1 MGIHPRFDEALTR
14 LKSVPR
20 QLLIGGTWRP
30 SISGERFATVSPLT
44 GQVIMEIEKAGALD
58 IDQAVAAARTA
69 FEGGWSTTSP
79 FERQAIILRLAE
91 LVEKNYETIAHLD
104 TLDMGAPISRTRG
117 GLRRALQLLRY
128 YAGQATAIHGETI
141 TTSAPGNPFACTL
154 REPLGVVGAITPWN
168 APFGM
173 CVWKVG
179 PALAAGCTVVLKPA
193 EQSPLSAL
201 YFGQLCLEAGV
212 PDGVVNVV
220 PGFAEAGARLAEH
233 PDVDKISF
241 TGSTQTGQHIIRA
254 SAGNVK
260 RLSLELGGKSPH
272 IVFADADLDKAAP
285 VAAMAV
291 FQNSGQICSAGTR
304 LFVEDAVHDEF
315 LERVVDQTR
324 RLVVGDALDEATQ
337 LGPVIESAHMEK
349 VLGYIDAGVS
359 EGASLTTG
367 GKRLAEKLI
376 SDGYY
381 IEPTIFSNVSDE
393 MRIAQEEIFGPVLS
407 VLRFSSLEEVIT
419 RANATSYGL
428 GSGVWTTD
436 VAKAHVMGRRLKNGS
451 VWVNC
456 YQMMDPAVPFGGYK
470 MSGYGRE
477 SGSEHV
483 KEYLNTKG
491 FWIATQ

>member
-1 MGIHPRFDEALTR
+1 MGVHLRFEQALTR
-14 LKSVPR
+14 LEMVPR
-20 QLLIGGTWRP
+20 QLLIGGKWQG
-30 SISGERFATVSPLT
+30 SVSGETFSTVSPLN
-44 GQVIMEIEKAGALD
+44 GQD
-58 IDQAVAAARTA
+58 ILEVAKGGSADVDKAVAAARKA
-69 FEGGWSTTSP
+69 FEGGWSTMSP
-79 FERQAIILRLAE
+79 FERQSIILHLAE
-91 LVEKNYETIAHLD
+91 VVERNYETIAFLD

-141 TTSAPGNPFACTL
+141 STSSPGDPFACTL
-154 REPLGVVGAITPWN
+154 KEPLGVVGAITPWN

-179 PALAAGCTVVLKPA
+179 PALATGCTVVLKPA

-212 PDGVVNVV
+212 PEGVVNVV
-220 PGFAEAGARLAEH
+220 TGFAEAGARLAEH
-233 PDVDKISF
+233 PDVDKVSF
-241 TGSTQTGQHIIRA
+241 TGSTTTGQHIIRA

-285 VAAMAV
+285 IAAMAV

-304 LFVEDAVHDEF
+304 LFVEDSIHDEF
-315 LERVVDQTR
+315 LEKVVEHTG

-349 VLGYIDAGVS
+349 VLGYIETGVS
-359 EGASLTTG
+359 EGASLATG
-367 GKRLAEKLI
+367 GKRLDEQSVK
-376 SDGYY
+376 DGYY
-381 IEPTIFSNVSDE
+381 IQPTIFSNVSDD
-393 MRIAQEEIFGPVLS
+393 MKIAKEEIFGPVLS
-407 VLRFSSLEEVIT
+407 VLRFSSLDEVIS

-428 GSGVWTTD
+428 GSGVWTTN
-436 VAKAHVMGRRLKNGS
+436 VAKAHTVGRRLKNGS

-491 FWIATQ
+491 LWIATQ